1 MHTITNLEKSILLLL
16 LKLVRAENVVTTLGL
31 ISRETSIV
39 ALQELEDVLDND
51 CLEVDLLLII
61 QVFCFQFDLNENDEH
76 LLSAA
81 AWESFQVTYLRHIDI
96 RVWRV
101 EMMSVHTASKSIS
114 NKGKQLKRGYD
125 WMEKIDTECKS

>member
-31 ISRETSIV
+31 VSRETSIV

-61 QVFCFQFDLNENDEH
+61 QVFCLQFDLNEK
-76 LLSAA
+76 
-81 AWESFQVTYLRHIDI
+81 
-96 RVWRV
+96 
-101 EMMSVHTASKSIS
+101 MMNI
-114 NKGKQLKRGYD
+114 
-125 WMEKIDTECKS
+125 C